1 MFTTL
6 SAMVVACA
14 MLLPNASVFAASY
27 SQELQDAYNW
37 AYSKSITTMSPIDNA
52 NMYGAITRAE
62 LAKMLANWAKDKGQT
77 PDTSV
82 ACNFTDTAS
91 VKGDLA
97 VAIVESC
104 QLGLMGQG
112 ISAFRPYDTIS
123 RAEFGTAL
131 SRALWGN
138 QYEGGTPYYAKH
150 LDALKAAGIMTQI
163 ANAESTKEVRGYV
176 MLMLMRSEGNEAVV
190 DCDDPMTVIAC
201 TTDTDACPAAC
212 KNAEGGDN
220 SDVVVKAGDLA
231 VTANAAANRK
241 IVVSDAAESV
251 SDLDT
256 LRFKTSEEVTI
267 SKIVLERYGYSDAN
281 AISGVRLE
289 DQDGNV
295 IAEAK
300 GLTKDKVTLSLKKD
314 YRTVDGTFDAT
325 IVVRMVSWAAAGQTV
340 GFKVVD
346 AVSTAKNL
354 NLDDYTPYTY
364 ETVVYNGAA
373 LDIEMKGNVKDYNY
387 EAGEKYEVARLK
399 ATAHTS
405 TIYVKGFT
413 LTNASGLDVREY
425 LDKLTV
431 TVAGK
436 DVSGLKYSVNKDDEL
451 VVSFD
456 DYAIEMNKNA
466 TFVVEASFAEDF
478 DEYGETIA
486 YYVESSEDVNAVE
499 KKTGARVTVNG
510 TPSASIA
517 HTFAGGK
524 IKIANNK
531 LGGVDAAQGAEGVV
545 VAEWNITITE
555 PLSKVSFT
563 IEAKDNTGVEN
574 MYFVVNGEEYEG
586 TRTATTNGAK
596 FKFNN
601 VEIEKSGKVQFKI
614 DVYDL
619 DSVEWTVQFTT
630 FNKDAFAGSKYDTTN
645 KPVSTGDVAGSISFS
660 KVTFQAAKWTL
671 KNTLDKESIEYL
683 YEETNRKVV
692 FEGTYTAKKADVYLA
707 SFYMTGTK
715 PVLSGNTITY
725 YLSIDGEEVA
735 DTDMFNS
742 KEDFADILVKAGKSV
757 SVKLEAEVEAYGSTG
772 TYEGIKL
779 ALGGHDVNDKDLT
792 DAKAA
797 IKTIKVKESGS
808 ITVSAGA
815 SKNTVLLK
823 SSTAN
828 IAEFTV
834 KPANGEEWV
843 TLDSLNFTLSG
854 GDASKLEVVVDWDDY
869 EWNGG
874 VITPDVTLDKDG
886 VVVRVNLTESMTG
899 AIELTLNKVNDKTQT
914 RKFSKR
920 YEEALVYIAAQ
931 EKQGDQTKFTIG
943 VKLADDDTVVS
954 DLQLWA
960 DNTLL
965 TNAKLVGEFGNG
977 EEIFDKNDQS
987 STKYITKI
995 QYKYETAKGETGTV
1009 TIDKDTYGDYFKV
1022 WSDYARLF
1030 KATD

>member
-1 MFTTL
+1 MRVAEGDTT
-6 SAMVVACA
+6 
-14 MLLPNASVFAASY
+14 N
-27 SQELQDAYNW
+27 
-37 AYSKSITTMSPIDNA
+37 
-52 NMYGAITRAE
+52 
-62 LAKMLANWAKDKGQT
+62 
-77 PDTSV
+77 PDT
-82 ACNFTDTAS
+82 
-91 VKGDLA
+91 
-97 VAIVESC
+97 
-104 QLGLMGQG
+104 
-112 ISAFRPYDTIS
+112 P
-123 RAEFGTAL
+123 
-131 SRALWGN
+131 
-138 QYEGGTPYYAKH
+138 
-150 LDALKAAGIMTQI
+150 
-163 ANAESTKEVRGYV
+163 
-176 MLMLMRSEGNEAVV
+176 
-190 DCDDPMTVIAC
+190 
-201 TTDTDACPAAC
+201 
-212 KNAEGGDN
+212 
-220 SDVVVKAGDLA
+220 SDEVVKSGDLA
-231 VTANAAANRK
+231 VTATPAANRR
-241 IVVSDAAESV
+241 IVVSNAGEAV

-267 SKIVLERYGYSDAN
+267 SKVVLERYGYSDAS

-300 GLTKDKVTLSLKKD
+300 SLTKDKVTLSLKKD
-314 YRTVDGTFDAT
+314 YKTVNGTFDAT
-325 IVVRMVSWAAAGQTV
+325 IVVRMVSGADAGQTV

-364 ETVVYNGAA
+364 ETVVYNWAA
-373 LDIEMKGNVKDYNY
+373 LDVEIKGNAKDYNY
-387 EAGEKYEVARLK
+387 EAGEMYEVARLK

-413 LTNASGLDVREY
+413 LTNASGLDVRQY

-431 TVAGK
+431 TVAGEK
-436 DVSGLKYSVNKDDEL
+436 VSGLKYSVNKDDEL
-451 VVSFD
+451 VVSFN
-456 DYAIEMNKNA
+456 DYAIELNKNA

-486 YYVESSEDVNAVE
+486 YYIAASEDVNAVE
-499 KKTGARVTVNG
+499 KKTGARVTVNS
-510 TPSASIA
+510 TFDESQAKA
-517 HTFAGGK
+517 HKFNWGK
-524 IKIANNK
+524 IKIANTK
-531 LGGVDAAQGAEGVV
+531 LGGIDAAQGSEGVV

-555 PLSKVSFT
+555 PLTKVSFE

-574 MYFVVNGEEYEG
+574 MYFVVDGEEYEG
-586 TRTATTNGAK
+586 TRSVTTSGAK

-619 DSVEWTVQFTT
+619 DSVGWTVNFST

-660 KVTFQAAKWTL
+660 KVTIQAAKGTL

-692 FEGTYTAKKADVYLA
+692 FDGTYTAKKADVYLA
-707 SFYMTGTK
+707 SFYMTGTE
-715 PVLSGNTITY
+715 PTLSGNTITY

-742 KEDFADILVKAGKSV
+742 EETFSDILVKAGKSV
-757 SVKLEAEVEAYGSTG
+757 SVKLEAEIEAYGSTG

-792 DAKAA
+792 DASAA

-808 ITVSAGA
+808 ITVTAGT
-815 SKNTVLLK
+815 SRNTVLLK

-828 IAEFTV
+828 LAEFTV
-834 KPANGEEWV
+834 KPANWDDWV
-843 TLDSLNFTLSG
+843 TLDSLKFTLSG
-854 GDASKLEVVVDWDDY
+854 VDWSKVEVTVDGEDFTVSNN
-869 EWNGG
+869 E
-874 VITPDVTLDKDG
+874 ITPEVTLDKDG
-886 VVVRVNLTESMTG
+886 VVVKVDLVESVTG
-899 AIELTLNKVNDKTQT
+899 AIDLTLDEVNGKTQT

-920 YEEALVYIAAQ
+920 YEEALVYIANQ
-931 EKQGDQTKFTIG
+931 EKQWDQTRFTIG

-954 DLQLWA
+954 DLKLYA
-960 DNTLL
+960 DNNTTPL
-965 TNAKLVGEFGNG
+965 TNAKIPGEFGDG
-977 EEIFDKNDQS
+977 EDITDKNNSNATQ
-987 STKYITKI
+987 YITKI
-995 QYKYETAKGETGTV
+995 EYSYVTANNWTGTV

-1030 KATD
+1030 KATDN